1 MQRKTRHAG
10 QALILTMALSVA
22 WVAKAQDASLLMN
35 GGFEDLQ
42 PGSPETLKAWRPDK
56 AESGYAL
63 TTQDVHDGKRALEIG
78 FDEKISTVGYAGTIQ
93 GIALPDL
100 AGRTLAVSGWLKR
113 SNVASTAGLWMAF
126 FDAEGKRTVYVSDYD
141 KPWANALGW
150 NLRSIEAKVPAGTVR
165 MLVGAS
171 IADKRGKLLVD
182 AITMETIER

>member
-1 MQRKTRHAG
+1 MQHNVRHAG

-22 WVAKAQDASLLMN
+22 WVVKAQDGSLLMN
-35 GGFEDLQ
+35 GGFEDPQ
-42 PGSPETLKAWRPDK
+42 PGSPETLRAWRPDK

-63 TTQDVHDGKRALEIG
+63 TTQDVHEGKRALEIG

-93 GIALPDL
+93 GIVLPDL
-100 AGRTLAVSGWLKR
+100 AGRTLTVKGWLKR

-126 FDAEGKRTVYVSDYD
+126 FNADGKRTVYINDYD

-150 NLRSIEAKVPAGTVR
+150 NLRTIEAKVPAGTVR

-171 IADKRGKLLVD
+171 ISDKSGKLLVD
-182 AITMETIER
+182 TITMETMER